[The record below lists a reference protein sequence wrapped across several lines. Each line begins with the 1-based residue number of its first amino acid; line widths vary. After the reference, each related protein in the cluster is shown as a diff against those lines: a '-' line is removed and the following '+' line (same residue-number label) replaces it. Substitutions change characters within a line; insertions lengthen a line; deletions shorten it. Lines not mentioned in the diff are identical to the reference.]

1 MSPEAVNYIGIAE
14 AMLARA
20 HRSFLAEIYEDAA
33 RSAYLAMLNAAR
45 AIIFDKEGLATK
57 THSGVRTK
65 MYDMLR
71 GGLVFDKQLVDFL
84 ATAFE
89 TKQSVDYGPEIV
101 LVDRTQA
108 EDYLNRA
115 AAFLA
120 AAKAVCG

>member
-1 MSPEAVNYIGIAE
+1 
-14 AMLARA
+14 
-20 HRSFLAEIYEDAA
+20 
-33 RSAYLAMLNAAR
+33 
-45 AIIFDKEGLATK
+45 
-57 THSGVRTK
+57 